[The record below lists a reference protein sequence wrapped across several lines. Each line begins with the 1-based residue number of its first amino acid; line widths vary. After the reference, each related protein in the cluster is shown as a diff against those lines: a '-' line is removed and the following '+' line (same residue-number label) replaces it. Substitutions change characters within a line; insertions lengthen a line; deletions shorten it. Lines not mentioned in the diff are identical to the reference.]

1 MSDFNHNRGVCV
13 GHRGYETIIDNNE
26 SLEKLLES
34 GRRLRTSN
42 HPIKCSIII
51 NTVYGEGESSHW
63 IPHEAIIPP
72 DGIDEEGYVKEVWVE
87 SLVVEKD
94 LGDESQQVINA
105 YVHESDQRILAF
117 ALRDNNLWNLL
128 PSPEILVKYYLRA

>member
-1 MSDFNHNRGVCV
+1 MSGFNHNRGVCV
-13 GHRGYETIIDNNE
+13 GHRGYESIIDNNE
-26 SLEKLLES
+26 HVEKFLAS

-42 HPIKCSIII
+42 HPIKCSMIL
-51 NTVYGEGESSHW
+51 NTVYDEGESSHW

-87 SLVVEKD
+87 SWVVEED
-94 LGDESQQVINA
+94 LGDESQRVINA

-117 ALRDNNLWNLL
+117 TWRDNNSWDLL
-128 PSPEILVKYYLRA
+128 PSPEIVVKYYLKA